1 MFNSMRYPG
10 RGIFLRAARTHALM
24 EEALPFTPSGKT
36 VADMIYH
43 ESVPLNRCLNNLP
56 FGEHFNF

>member
-1 MFNSMRYPG
+1 
-10 RGIFLRAARTHALM
+10 M